1 MGEFIQGVWAW
12 LEAQGLAGDI
22 TQWITGVL
30 LGVPFLG
37 GLIGGVIG
45 IFKPSAAYKLGKG
58 WGLSISTFMRKI
70 PGIGLMW
77 EFYEDNILGGFVEL
91 FKGIKAGADEDDK
104 K

>member
-1 MGEFIQGVWAW
+1 MEILTALLAW
-12 LEAQGLAGDI
+12 LQDQGLAGDI
-22 TQWITGVL
+22 ANWGLNILVGI
-30 LGVPFLG
+30 PFLG